1 MTLDTDAI
9 LWSEPEVERPGRPL
23 LVLMHGVGSHEG
35 DLFSLAPYLPN
46 DPVIASL
53 RAPLP
58 YGPGFAWFPMPG
70 EAPDAERFAVA
81 RASAASV
88 LTWLASLSSED
99 VGTSGVGLLGFSQ
112 GAAMTFELLRAEP
125 KLFDY
130 AVPLSGF
137 VFPDAHR
144 GDAALAERRPPV
156 FWGRGDADELFPP
169 ERLAFS
175 QTWIPEHTTL
185 TERVYRGLGHG
196 INEEELGDIADFIRK
211 QLHRPD
217 A

>member
-9 LWSEPEVERPGRPL
+9 LWSAPEVERAGRPL
-23 LVLMHGVGSHEG
+23 LVLLHGVGSHEG
-35 DLFSLAPYLPN
+35 DLFGLAPYLPSE
-46 DPVIASL
+46 PVIASL

-81 RASAASV
+81 RESAASV
-88 LTWLASLSSED
+88 LAWLASLSSED
-99 VGTSGVGLLGFSQ
+99 VGTRGVGLLGFSQ
-112 GAAMTFELLRAEP
+112 GAAMTFELLRARPE
-125 KLFDY
+125 LFDY

-137 VFPDAHR
+137 VFPDPHP
-144 GDAALAERRPPV
+144 GDAALAQRRPPV

-175 QTWIPEHTTL
+175 REWIPEHTTL
-185 TERVYRGLGHG
+185 TERVYPGLGHG
-196 INEEELGDIADFIRK
+196 INEQELGDIAEFVRA
-211 QLHRPD
+211 QLQ
-217 A
+217 

>member
-9 LWSEPEVERPGRPL
+9 LWSAPEGERAGRPL
-23 LVLMHGVGSHEG
+23 LVLLHGVGSHEG
-35 DLFSLAPYLPN
+35 DLFGLAPYLPD

-53 RAPLP
+53 RAPLS

-81 RASAASV
+81 RESAASV
-88 LTWLASLSSED
+88 LAWLAELASAD
-99 VGTSGVGLLGFSQ
+99 VGGGGVGLLGFSQ
-112 GAAMTFELLRAEP
+112 GAAMTFELLRARPE
-125 KLFDY
+125 LFDY

-137 VFPDAHR
+137 VFPDSHP

-175 QTWIPEHTTL
+175 QEWIPKHTTL
-185 TERVYRGLGHG
+185 TERVYAGLGHG
-196 INEEELGDIADFIRK
+196 INQEELGDIAKFLRGR
-211 QLHRPD
+211 L